1 MYMYIYKY
9 ICTYAHTHEY
19 TYDYILYIYMHISVL
34 GSMIRQTGDSSK
46 ETPVLFVA
54 PRCFSVADG
63 LIIHFNHTQ
72 TFSKTF
78 FACKNNILLTYGVTI
93 FNDVNM

>member
-9 ICTYAHTHEY
+9 ICTYAHTHMSIHTI
-19 TYDYILYIYMHISVL
+19 TYYIYMHISVL